1 MTLKLYTRH
10 GCGLCE
16 EAEEMLAEMLSE
28 IELIDVD
35 KDPAA
40 VRLYGLRVP
49 VLTRGR
55 RAPRGPVYRY
65 RGGSCDLSVTEV
77 TSVSSGGFASRGTC
91 AVAEEWLS
99 VAAELAVH

>member
-49 VLTRGR
+49 VLTRGDDVLLEGR
-55 RAPRGPVYRY
+55 FTDV
-65 RGGSCDLSVTEV
+65 
-77 TSVSSGGFASRGTC
+77 
-91 AVAEEWLS
+91 AVA
-99 VAAELAVH
+99 AAICR